1 VIEPCAT
8 PNPDALKFPVGF
20 PIASGFNVRAG
31 EDASANPFAAAVFA
45 AGGVAAVF
53 AVNDF
58 VTVTRQPGA
67 DWEPIVAAVRAAVA
81 DGLLPAGADEDA
93 AARLATARDALQSA
107 LRDAAADERD
117 RAGEVQLR
125 GRRPRPE

>member
-20 PIASGFNVRAG
+20 PIASGFNLRAG
-31 EDASANPFAAAVFA
+31 DDVSANPFAAAVFA
-45 AGGVAAVF
+45 AEGVAAVF

-58 VTVTRQPGA
+58 VTVTRRPGA
-67 DWEPIVAAVRAAVA
+67 DWEPIVAAVQQAVA
-81 DGLLPAGADEDA
+81 DGLLAAGTDADA

-107 LRDAAADERD
+107 LRDAAADERE
-117 RAGEVQLR
+117 RAGEVRLR
-125 GRRPRPE
+125 GKRPRRG